1 MHVHLFSLRGK
12 KLSLRNCDG
21 NVHKGFQW
29 WYHNLGKIF
38 FWMVN
43 HFQKS
48 RNCHKLGALRFLIWN
63 LIPGNRTILSDNFF
77 PALLKFENSEILSSP
92 VSVNWT
98 MLLWILYPPIS
109 IINIKSKKWKVTNS
123 NRYLIHQAQVHT
135 SPWSVN
141 AAQNTGSYIK
151 LLLPTLNFRI
161 CG

>member
-109 IINIKSKKWKVTNS
+109 IINIKSKKMES
-123 NRYLIHQAQVHT
+123 YQQQQIFD
-135 SPWSVN
+135 SPSSS
-141 AAQNTGSYIK
+141 TYISLK
-151 LLLPTLNFRI
+151 RQ
-161 CG
+161 CCSKYW